1 MSVFSGV
8 TLLDEG
14 NGKYSLDVDDN
25 GMAILTAL
33 GQAIGGKVL
42 SEGVPITLTSD
53 ELSLFKDFGV
63 TVSKSDSPSL
73 ERRVNSGAQE
83 VNIKTSFVRSDVV
96 TKGNTSIDLLVKGG
110 RANGSTFSGES
121 GNDSI
126 QFRGASLKNTK
137 VYLGKGSDTVT
148 FKNSEFAKRTT
159 VDLGAQ
165 KNAKADLVKIDKPVE
180 GGKIVIENFD
190 KKDTLKLDGKK
201 YSYDDLTSKPS
212 PTLDNIKIKF
222 DD

>member
-1 MSVFSGV
+1 MSVTVKNSGTGEV
-8 TLLDEG
+8 TLSVDSDGMTTIASGEG
-14 NGKYSLDVDDN
+14 GTSGAD
-25 GMAILTAL
+25 
-33 GQAIGGKVL
+33 L
-42 SEGVPITLTSD
+42 SSTSD
-53 ELSLFKDFGV
+53 V
-63 TVSKSDSPSL
+63 TLGGGGFSNSKLTNAKPTSSARKANP
-73 ERRVNSGAQE
+73 GARE
-83 VNIKTSFVRSDVV
+83 VNIKTSFVKSDVV
-96 TKGNTSIDLLVKGG
+96 TKGNVTTDTLVKGG
-110 RANGSTFSGES
+110 NVKGSKFNSKG
-121 GNDSI
+121 GDDSI

-137 VYLGKGSDTVT
+137 VNLGKGADTVT

-165 KNAKADLVKIDKPVE
+165 KNAKADVVNINKPVE

-190 KKDTLKLDGKK
+190 EKDTLKLDGKK